1 MTVEALRR
9 GRPEALADL
18 LARYG
23 KDIQAVAYLILRDR
37 SAAEDVVADT
47 LIAAL
52 EHGGAIRDP
61 DALRPWLLRIA
72 TNKALRQRKR
82 HARVVEI
89 DVADALAVARSGPD
103 AEDLVTLWQAVNG
116 LPPRMRAAIGL
127 RYYLDLTVEDVA
139 AALDVSPNTIKTQLK
154 SALAHLRVALADEPA
169 GQPEVR
175 HA

>member
-52 EHGGAIRDP
+52 EHGDSIRDP

-72 TNKALRQRKR
+72 TNKALRQRQR

-89 DVADALAVARSGPD
+89 
-103 AEDLVTLWQAVNG
+103 
-116 LPPRMRAAIGL
+116 
-127 RYYLDLTVEDVA
+127 
-139 AALDVSPNTIKTQLK
+139 
-154 SALAHLRVALADEPA
+154 
-169 GQPEVR
+169 
-175 HA
+175 